1 MDDSFS
7 ERLLGLRIYVWV
19 GAVTL
24 ASASLL
30 VLPTWQPPGPFP
42 SRFWNALAAFALL
55 GIVSDSFFFRIPFAK
70 VNTSVGFIPFLAS
83 VAILGHP
90 WPMVISGLTALI
102 VDTFVRRKPTIKVW
116 FNTAQYMLA
125 SGLGGLVYTSLGG
138 SVSLDE
144 FSFSLVPFLA
154 LVVTFFVVNH
164 GSVSL
169 AVSFSSRGVSVR
181 EAWGRISGNA
191 LVTDLFSSTLAVL
204 LVFLY
209 IKLQFLGLAI
219 IVFPLFLA
227 RQHYQMNLQLQEE
240 LEEKLELMVK
250 AMEARDPYTSGHSRR
265 VAEYAMAIA
274 RELKLSAA
282 ELDQIKRAALLHDV
296 GKIYEE
302 FAPLLRKN
310 GRLSPEERM
319 VMRTHVVR
327 SAQLVATVGR
337 LRGSV
342 EAIIRHHHE
351 NFDGS
356 GYPDGIANHH
366 IPIGARI
373 IMVADTLDAMTSD
386 RPYRKALSFATAI
399 EELEKYAGRQF
410 DPELVRLVSRSARIR
425 MLLGSE
431 RGERP
436 ESIPGACEYAQIS
449 RLSARAPGR
458 TAAQHIS
465 PIPLSQLQ
473 SSALF
478 GMDDRSSWR
487 RVYPRP

>member
-1 MDDSFS
+1 M
-7 ERLLGLRIYVWV
+7 
-19 GAVTL
+19 AV
-24 ASASLL
+24 
-30 VLPTWQPPGPFP
+30 
-42 SRFWNALAAFALL
+42 
-55 GIVSDSFFFRIPFAK
+55 
-70 VNTSVGFIPFLAS
+70 
-83 VAILGHP
+83 
-90 WPMVISGLTALI
+90 SGLTALI
-102 VDTFVRRKPTIKVW
+102 VDTFVRRKPAIKVW

-138 SVSLDE
+138 IVSLDE

-154 LVVTFFVVNH
+154 LVVTFFIVNH

-181 EAWGRISGNA
+181 EAWGRISGSA
-191 LVTDLFSSTLAVL
+191 LLTDLFSSTLAVL

-209 IKLQFLGLAI
+209 VKLQFLGLAI

-274 RELKLSAA
+274 RELKLSAT

-342 EAIIRHHHE
+342 EAIIRYHHE

-356 GYPDGIANHH
+356 GYPDGIANYQ

-386 RPYRKALSFATAI
+386 RPYRKALTLTTAI

-410 DPELVRLVSRSARIR
+410 DPELVRLVSRSAGIR
-425 MLLGSE
+425 ALLGSD
-431 RGERP
+431 RVARP
-436 ESIPGACEYAQIS
+436 ESSPQPVGGGSKRGWIS
-449 RLSARAPGR
+449 RASG
-458 TAAQHIS
+458 
-465 PIPLSQLQ
+465 
-473 SSALF
+473 
-478 GMDDRSSWR
+478 
-487 RVYPRP
+487 

>member
-1 MDDSFS
+1 MNDSFT
-7 ERLLGLRIYVWV
+7 ERLLGLRIYLWV

-24 ASASLL
+24 ASACLL
-30 VLPTWQPPGPFP
+30 VIPDWQTPGPFP

-70 VNTSVGFIPFLAS
+70 VHTSVGFIPFLAS

-90 WPMVISGLTALI
+90 WPMAVSGLTALI
-102 VDTFVRRKPTIKVW
+102 VDTFVRRKPAIKVW

-138 SVSLDE
+138 IVSLDE

-154 LVVTFFVVNH
+154 LVVTFFIVNH

-181 EAWGRISGNA
+181 EAWGRISGSA
-191 LVTDLFSSTLAVL
+191 LLTDLFSSTLAVL

-209 IKLQFLGLAI
+209 VKLQFLGLAI

-265 VAEYAMAIA
+265 VAEYALVIA
-274 RELKLSAA
+274 RELRLSAT
-282 ELDQIKRAALLHDV
+282 EVDEIKRAALLHDV

-302 FAPLLRKN
+302 FAPLLRKE
-310 GRLSPEERM
+310 GKLTPEERM
-319 VMRTHVVR
+319 IMRTHVTR
-327 SAQLVATVGR
+327 SAQLVETATR

-342 EAIIRHHHE
+342 QAMIRHHHE

-356 GYPDGIANHH
+356 GYPDGLVSND

-373 IMVADTLDAMTSD
+373 IMIADTIDAMTTD
-386 RPYRKALSFATAI
+386 RPYRRAMSLSRAL
-399 EELEKYAGRQF
+399 EELETFAGRQF
-410 DPELVRLVSRSARIR
+410 DPQLVKLVSKSASIR
-425 MLLGSE
+425 RLLGTDRST
-431 RGERP
+431 P
-436 ESIPGACEYAQIS
+436 ESSPEPS
-449 RLSARAPGR
+449 R
-458 TAAQHIS
+458 
-465 PIPLSQLQ
+465 
-473 SSALF
+473 
-478 GMDDRSSWR
+478 
-487 RVYPRP
+487 VPRPAWAHRIAQ